1 MSEQQ
6 LEEGRRQGNGG
17 VRLEQRHEQDA
28 SAELAKKSRTRLRV
42 GIGLAVVVVAAL
54 LWWLHARKFE
64 DTDDAQLDGYITAV
78 SPRVT
83 GTVSRVLVEDNQ
95 TVKQGDLLVELD
107 TADLEVALA
116 QARAAVAQAEA
127 GVAAEQPVVSITA
140 TSNRATV
147 QSAEDEVAN
156 AEAELEA
163 ARRELDQ
170 ALATNRFAQQQKDR
184 AAQLL
189 ASKTVPQAEFDQRSS
204 AADVALAAVAS
215 AQKRVDQRR
224 ARLQTAQA
232 RLVEARSNAPRQLVA
247 REAGLSVRQ
256 ANLELARAQLRQ
268 AQLNI
273 GYAKVGAPVDGIIG
287 KRSVNIGDRVQPGQ
301 QLMSLTQNGEL
312 WVTANFRETQIERMK
327 QGQQAS
333 VHVDAINRDYD
344 GVVDSFAGAT
354 GSRYSLLPPEN
365 ATGNYVKVVQR
376 IPVRIKLQPGQPG
389 MERLRPGMS
398 AEPKVRVR

>member
-6 LEEGRRQGNGG
+6 LEEGRRQGNGD
-17 VRLEQRHEQDA
+17 VRPEQRREEA
-28 SAELAKKSRTRLRV
+28 SADPAKKSRMRLRV
-42 GIGLAVVVVAAL
+42 GVGLAVVAVAGL

-64 DTDDAQLDGYITAV
+64 DTDDAQVDGYITAV

-116 QARAAVAQAEA
+116 QARAAVAQAQA

-170 ALATNRFAQQQKDR
+170 ALATNRFAQQQKER

-189 ASKTVPQAEFDQRSS
+189 ASNTVPQAEFDQRSS

-232 RLVEARSNAPRQLVA
+232 RLVEARANAPRQLVA

-256 ANLELARAQLRQ
+256 ANLDLARAQLRQ
-268 AQLNI
+268 AQLNL
-273 GYAKVGAPVDGIIG
+273 GYAKVVAPVDGIIG
-287 KRSVNIGDRVQPGQ
+287 KRSVNVGDRVQPGQ

-333 VHVDAINRDYD
+333 VHVDAIDRDYD

>member
-6 LEEGRRQGNGG
+6 LEVERRQGNGG
-17 VRLEQRHEQDA
+17 ARPERRPELDA
-28 SAELAKKSRTRLRV
+28 PAEPAEKSRMRLRV
-42 GIGLAVVVVAAL
+42 GLGLAVVAVAAL

-163 ARRELDQ
+163 AGRGLDQ
-170 ALATNRFAQQQKDR
+170 ALATNRCA
-184 AAQLL
+184 
-189 ASKTVPQAEFDQRSS
+189 
-204 AADVALAAVAS
+204 
-215 AQKRVDQRR
+215 
-224 ARLQTAQA
+224 
-232 RLVEARSNAPRQLVA
+232 
-247 REAGLSVRQ
+247 
-256 ANLELARAQLRQ
+256 
-268 AQLNI
+268 
-273 GYAKVGAPVDGIIG
+273 
-287 KRSVNIGDRVQPGQ
+287 
-301 QLMSLTQNGEL
+301 
-312 WVTANFRETQIERMK
+312 
-327 QGQQAS
+327 
-333 VHVDAINRDYD
+333 
-344 GVVDSFAGAT
+344 
-354 GSRYSLLPPEN
+354 
-365 ATGNYVKVVQR
+365 
-376 IPVRIKLQPGQPG
+376 
-389 MERLRPGMS
+389 
-398 AEPKVRVR
+398 

>member
-17 VRLEQRHEQDA
+17 VRPEQRREEEA
-28 SAELAKKSRTRLRV
+28 SAEPAKKSRTRLRV
-42 GIGLAVVVVAAL
+42 GVGLAVVAVAGL

-64 DTDDAQLDGYITAV
+64 DTDDAQVDGYITAV

-116 QARAAVAQAEA
+116 QARAAVAQAQA

-170 ALATNRFAQQQKDR
+170 ALATNRFAQQQKER

-189 ASKTVPQAEFDQRSS
+189 ASNTVPQAEFDQRSS

-232 RLVEARSNAPRQLVA
+232 RLVEARANAPRQLVA

-256 ANLELARAQLRQ
+256 ANLDLARAQLRQ
-268 AQLNI
+268 AQLNL
-273 GYAKVGAPVDGIIG
+273 GYAKVVAPVDGIIG
-287 KRSVNIGDRVQPGQ
+287 KRSVNVGDRVQPGQ

-333 VHVDAINRDYD
+333 VHVDAIDRDYD

>member
-6 LEEGRRQGNGG
+6 LEEERRQGNGG
-17 VRLEQRHEQDA
+17 ARPERRPELDA
-28 SAELAKKSRTRLRV
+28 PAEPGKKSRMRLRV
-42 GIGLAVVVVAAL
+42 GLGLAVVAVAAL

-64 DTDDAQLDGYITAV
+64 DTDDAQVDGYITAV
-78 SPRVT
+78 SSRVP
-83 GTVSRVLVEDNQ
+83 GTVVRVLVEDNQ
-95 TVKQGDLLVELD
+95 AVKKGDLLVELD
-107 TADLEVALA
+107 TADMEVAVA
-116 QARAAVAQAEA
+116 QAGAAVAQAEA
-127 GVAAEQPVVSITA
+127 GVAEEQPSVSITA
-140 TSNRATV
+140 TSNRAIV
-147 QSAEDEVAN
+147 KSAEDEVAN
-156 AEAELEA
+156 TEADLEA

-170 ALATNRFAQQQKDR
+170 ALATNRFAQQQKER

-189 ASKTVPQAEFDQRSS
+189 ASNTVPQAEFDQRSS

-312 WVTANFRETQIERMK
+312 WVTANFRETQIERMR

-333 VHVDAINRDYD
+333 VHVDAIDRDYD

-376 IPVRIKLQPGQPG
+376 IPVRIKLQTGQPE